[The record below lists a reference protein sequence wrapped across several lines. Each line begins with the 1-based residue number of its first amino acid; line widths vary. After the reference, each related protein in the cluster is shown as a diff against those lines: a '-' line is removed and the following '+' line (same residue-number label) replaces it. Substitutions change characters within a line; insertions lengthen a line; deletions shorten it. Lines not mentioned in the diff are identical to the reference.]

1 MDETL
6 FYVLGLG
13 LVAVALITSFV
24 GLRYENFPPK
34 PVLIFGTAIFA
45 ALVVATAAF
54 AWLNGE
60 EEQEHRNELIAAGEE
75 LSPQQGLEELGEG
88 TGEAPP
94 GQEAPADGPAPEEP
108 PPGEPAEPSEPAA
121 PAVDGAVVFTDSGC
135 GGCHTLADAGSTG
148 VTGPVLDG
156 ALRGQD
162 TAFIEEAIVDPN
174 ADVAQ
179 GYPPDVMPQTY
190 GTDLSPEELEAL
202 VSYLSEATGGRG

>member
-6 FYVLGLG
+6 FYVLGLS

-24 GLRYENFPPK
+24 GLRFENFPPK
-34 PVLIFGTAIFA
+34 PVLVFGTAIFA

-94 GQEAPADGPAPEEP
+94 GQEAPPDGPAPE
-108 PPGEPAEPSEPAA
+108 EPAEPSEPAA
-121 PAVDGAVVFTDSGC
+121 PAVDGAVVFTDAGC
-135 GGCHTLADAGSTG
+135 GGCHTLAAANTTG
-148 VTGPVLDG
+148 TTGPALDG
-156 ALRGQD
+156 SLEGKDPAY
-162 TAFIEEAIVDPN
+162 IEESIVDPN
-174 ADVAQ
+174 AEVPE
-179 GYPPDVMPQTY
+179 GFPPDVMPQNY
-190 GTDLSPEELEAL
+190 ESDLSPEELEAL
-202 VSYLSEATGGRG
+202 VSFLSEATGGKG